1 VLVGPR
7 PPRRLDRLV
16 CANPDLA
23 GTVPILTEGPT
34 PKITDPV
41 EGIVTFP
48 GCSTDHHDIAVVEPP
63 LPLPQHHS

>member
-1 VLVGPR
+1 
-7 PPRRLDRLV
+7 V

-63 LPLPQHHS
+63 LPLPQPHS